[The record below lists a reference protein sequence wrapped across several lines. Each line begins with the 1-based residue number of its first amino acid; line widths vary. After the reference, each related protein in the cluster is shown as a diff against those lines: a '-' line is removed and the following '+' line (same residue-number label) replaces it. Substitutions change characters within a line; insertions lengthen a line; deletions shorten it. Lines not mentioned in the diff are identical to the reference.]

1 MNQNLHDTGKSG
13 KSKRKPKRRRNRE
26 PWKLIYLMIAL
37 HLAQAGGGWALYL
50 ESKADMNAGFER
62 LEERIVRSEAGL
74 RADMSSMEDGLR
86 AEIAGLRAGVSGLT
100 ERVARVETR
109 LHSIEGRLDVIEG
122 RLNII
127 EGRLY
132 VDTAR
137 PPM

>member
-1 MNQNLHDTGKSG
+1 MNQSLHDTGKSG

-62 LEERIVRSEAGL
+62 LEERITRSEAGL

-86 AEIAGLRAGVSGLT
+86 AEISGLRTDVSGLT

-109 LHSIEGRLDVIEG
+109 LHSIEGRL
-122 RLNII
+122 NII

>member
-1 MNQNLHDTGKSG
+1 MNQSLHDTGKSG

-62 LEERIVRSEAGL
+62 LEEIISRSETGL
-74 RADMSSMEDGLR
+74 RADMSELR
-86 AEIAGLRAGVSGLT
+86 GDVSGLT
-100 ERVARVETR
+100 ERVSRVETR
-109 LHSIEGRLDVIEG
+109 LDSIED
-122 RLNII
+122 RLNMI
-127 EGRLY
+127 EDRLY
-132 VDTAR
+132 MDTAR